1 MTHNDSNH
9 EFDRAVRAVRNDQPN
24 PEQVREAASRLWQK
38 LDGADAAQLQSGVIR
53 GCEDIVQML
62 PAYHAGQL
70 PSDRA
75 AIVKAHLHECSD
87 CRKHATGRD
96 TAVNWTPALTQS
108 ASPKWP
114 RFAFAAAIIVLAVS
128 AFLVHNIYFA
138 IPAGARASVEA
149 VDGVVYHVT
158 PDGDRVAVAGDTLS
172 EGDLLR
178 TASGSHAFVKLSDG
192 SLVEVNERTDFTVKA
207 RGKNMTVALDRGAVI
222 VQAAKRTSGHLYVK
236 TPDARVAV
244 TGTVFSVL
252 SGIKGS
258 RVSVVEGTV
267 DVTHSGSE
275 DILHAGDQVV
285 TGDNMETIPVGEDIA
300 WSRNLSKHL
309 ELLAQFAQLQRRL
322 EQVQMP
328 APRYNSTLMER
339 MPANIMFYAS
349 IPNAGQALE
358 DANRILKEQ
367 MQQSDALRNWWTHGS
382 PENQQK
388 FDGMIAKIRQLS
400 DYLGEEVVVVGFD
413 RSSGLTDGG
422 FAVVADI
429 RRSGLKEFLESQF
442 AVGDG
447 EHMNVVDASGLSS
460 LPEHS
465 RGPVALVLDNN
476 VVFSGNRDVLQHVSQ
491 QLASGSGGLQKT
503 DFGRNIAEA
512 YSRGAGF
519 FFAANVHQLMMDS
532 PRRTSAR
539 AMRHSSE
546 MQRSGLNEMKY
557 LIVEHREINGVPDNR
572 MLLDF
577 AGNRTG
583 VASWLAAPAPMG
595 SLEFVS
601 RNASVAFAVISKD
614 PSQMLDDM
622 LNMSGNRAKAESK
635 FAEAESKFNL
645 RLREDLVAHFGGD
658 AVIALDGPVLPT
670 PSWKVVVEVHDP
682 AGLAASIEKL
692 VQGMN
697 QELQQ
702 QGKPGAELTSEEVSG
717 QRYYSL
723 RNPEKGNEPMHFT
736 FAAGYMIIG
745 PSRAV
750 LMNTLRTRAT
760 GDSLAR
766 SGEFKA
772 LLPKDNNANYSAIA
786 YQNLAPVAQPLLEQ
800 MTGDQAKLVQQLI
813 VDSRPSVICAWGRD
827 SRIEAV
833 TNSRLLGFDWLTV
846 GSLLG
851 NGTSHKST
859 P

>member
-1 MTHNDSNH
+1 MTQNDSNH
-9 EFDRAVRAVRNDQPN
+9 EFDRAVRAMRDDQPN
-24 PEQVREAASRLWQK
+24 PEQVRDAASRLWKQ
-38 LDGADAAQLQSGVIR
+38 LDGAEATQLQSGMIR
-53 GCEDIVQML
+53 GCEDIVQLL

-70 PSDRA
+70 SSDRA
-75 AIVKAHLHECSD
+75 ALVKAHLSECCD

-96 TAVNWTPALTQS
+96 TAVNWTPASTQS
-108 ASPKWP
+108 SGAMWP
-114 RFAFAAAIIVLAVS
+114 RFAFAAAIFVLAVS
-128 AFLVHNIYFA
+128 AFLVNNIYFA

-149 VDGVVYHVT
+149 VDGVVYRVT
-158 PDGDRVAVAGDTLS
+158 PDGDRVAVAGDKLN
-172 EGDLLR
+172 EGDFLR

-192 SLVEVNERTDFTVKA
+192 SLVEINERTDFSVQA
-207 RGKNMTVALDRGAVI
+207 RGKNMTVALGRGAVI
-222 VQAAKRTSGHLYVK
+222 VQAAKRTAGHLYVK

-285 TGDNMETIPVGEDIA
+285 TGENMETIPVGEDIA
-300 WSRNLSKHL
+300 WSRDLPKHL
-309 ELLAQFAQLQRRL
+309 ELLAQFAQLKRRL

-328 APRYNSTLMER
+328 APRYNSTLMGR
-339 MPANIMFYAS
+339 MPAKIMFYAS

-367 MQQSDALRNWWTHGS
+367 MQQSDALRSWWTHGS

-388 FDGMIAKIRQLS
+388 FDEMIAKIRQLS

-422 FAVVADI
+422 FAVVADV

-442 AVGDG
+442 AVGDAD
-447 EHMNVVDASGLSS
+447 MKVVDASGLSS

-476 VVFSGNRDVLQHVSQ
+476 VVFSGNRDVLQRVSQ
-491 QLASGSGGLQKT
+491 QLASGSGGLQAT

-519 FFAANVHQLMMDS
+519 FFAANLHQLMLDG
-532 PRRTSAR
+532 RRR
-539 AMRHSSE
+539 ANAKNVRQSSE
-546 MQRSGLNEMKY
+546 MNRSGLNDMKY

-577 AGNRTG
+577 AGNRHG

-601 RNASVAFAVISKD
+601 RNASIAFAVISKD
-614 PSQMLDDM
+614 PNQMFDDM
-622 LNMSGNRAKAESK
+622 LAMNRNRAKTESE

-645 RLREDLVAHFGGD
+645 RFREDLVAHFGGD
-658 AVIALDGPVLPT
+658 AVFALDGPVLPT

-682 AGLAASIEKL
+682 AGLATSIEKL
-692 VQGMN
+692 VQAMN

-702 QGKPGAELTSEEVSG
+702 KGKPAAEFVSEDVSG

-723 RNPEKGNEPMHFT
+723 RNPEKGNESMHFT

-750 LMNTLRTRAT
+750 LMNTLRTRVT

-766 SGEFKA
+766 FGEFKA

-800 MTGDQAKLVQQLI
+800 MTGEQAKLVQQLI
-813 VDSRPSVICAWGRD
+813 ADSRPSVICAWGRD

-833 TNSRLLGFDWLTV
+833 TNSRLLGFDWLAV
-846 GSLLG
+846 GNLLG
-851 NGTSHKST
+851 NGTSHKSK